1 MACLSVRPARGWR
14 PTQGV
19 GLGCGTPP
27 LASCCSWDR
36 LQQTPTNPIVD
47 KAGMENRWM
56 DGKCAGNG
64 SDSPHSGQTHQNQQ
78 RCSNL
83 LSPTEVAS
91 SEVKQSLQLKCP
103 ICQHRSTL
111 HKSVC
116 YHYVAACFDIK
127 STS

>member
-1 MACLSVRPARGWR
+1 MIACLSVRPARGWR

-19 GLGCGTPP
+19 GLGLGTPP
-27 LASCCSWDR
+27 LTSCCSWAPADAHD
-36 LQQTPTNPIVD
+36 PIVD

-56 DGKCAGNG
+56 DEKCAANG

-83 LSPTEVAS
+83 FSPTEVAS

-116 YHYVAACFDIK
+116 CHYVAACFDIK